1 MLERIKEKAYALQAL
16 LSVVNQYH
24 QRIAQARLDAAM
36 ARASLSTEQAD
47 QAREQYQKIKEEAE
61 KYRKHFLDVTSFET
75 VDDAQEMSDRLSQG
89 VGILL
94 DLKKSIDQRQWWL
107 DVFNK
112 TGTRPADDTDDDP
125 FSMAKETDAV
135 NILKAQR
142 LAAMKLVEELSQS
155 FDVND
160 PTSIILA
167 TALVTPGGNR

>member
-47 QAREQYQKIKEEAE
+47 QAREQYQKIKAEAE

-75 VDDAQEMSDRLSQG
+75 VDDAQEFSDRLSQG